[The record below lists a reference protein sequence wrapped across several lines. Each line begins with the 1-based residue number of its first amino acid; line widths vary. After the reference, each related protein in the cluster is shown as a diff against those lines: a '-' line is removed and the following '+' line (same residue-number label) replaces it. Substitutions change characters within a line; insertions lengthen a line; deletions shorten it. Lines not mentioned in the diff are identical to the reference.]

1 VARIRGVHYTVLV
14 DREDWNRRYSEKEL
28 LWSAEP
34 NRFLVEE
41 VTELAPGRALDLGA
55 GEGRNAIW
63 LAERGWKV
71 TAVDFSEI
79 ALDKARRIAAARD
92 VDVEIVRADL
102 TEYRPEPA
110 TFDLVL
116 ALYLH
121 LPRPEMRV
129 VIERAARAV
138 AAGGTFLLIGHDR
151 TNLEHGFGG
160 PRDAAVLYDAGEIA
174 DLLSGFEVEEAGTR
188 LRAVDTEQGAVTAID
203 CLLRARAAR

>member
-1 VARIRGVHYTVLV
+1 M

-41 VTELAPGRALDLGA
+41 VTGLVSGRALDLGA
-55 GEGRNAIW
+55 GEGRNAVW
-63 LAERGWKV
+63 LAERGWMV

-79 ALDKARRIAAARD
+79 ALDKARRIAAARG

-110 TFDLVL
+110 SFDLVL

-129 VIERAARAV
+129 VVERAARAV

-151 TNLEHGFGG
+151 TNLESGYGG

-174 DLLSGFEVEEAGTR
+174 DLLSGFDVEEAGTR
-188 LRAVDTEQGAVTAID
+188 RRAVATEQGAVSAID
-203 CLLRARAAR
+203 CLLRARAVR